1 MISQEFRKHPAYV
14 YAEDVMSGKEV
25 AGEYVKLQCQLFL
38 DDVNDEN
45 SIYYVDE
52 NMVNKITNLTKLIN
66 MSTGFKRGIPC
77 YEALVGFQWF
87 FIINILCI
95 FFKDNPETRRY
106 EKSVLLIARKNGNEI
121 A

>member
-1 MISQEFRKHPAYV
+1 
-14 YAEDVMSGKEV
+14 
-25 AGEYVKLQCQLFL
+25 
-38 DDVNDEN
+38 
-45 SIYYVDE
+45 
-52 NMVNKITNLTKLIN
+52 MVNKITNLTKLIN

-95 FFKDNPETRRY
+95 FFKDNPEKRRY